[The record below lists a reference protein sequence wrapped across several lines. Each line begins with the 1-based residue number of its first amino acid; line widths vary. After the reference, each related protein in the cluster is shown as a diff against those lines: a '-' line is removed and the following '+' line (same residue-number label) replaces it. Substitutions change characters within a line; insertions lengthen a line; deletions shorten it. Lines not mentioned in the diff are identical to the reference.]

1 MWPGLSL
8 APRVEVA
15 AAVPDVTSLY
25 FTVQKE
31 RASHLPRPTKAQ
43 ASLGPHGPGHK
54 PTRIP
59 PWLGGGLTLLGL
71 ADQGHLGT
79 CCCSMGSGME
89 AGGSR
94 GPKMAE
100 FLQPCPLGQHPWE
113 EGLGGPPHHSRR
125 GSPKQGCEPLGPHVP
140 SPERA
145 SLPSAP
151 AARHCVSRASVAT
164 GHAGFLSPICWS
176 LYDLVDSQSCWGEE
190 DHVSPPARI
199 APAGPTQRR
208 KRPGERGLVGG
219 RLAKGG
225 LRGSPGA
232 ADSQA
237 LGRPLRP
244 SPAQG
249 EGQA

>member
-100 FLQPCPLGQHPWE
+100 FLQPCPLGQHPRE

-145 SLPSAP
+145 SLPPAP
-151 AARHCVSRASVAT
+151 AARHLSVYQGRVWPLVTLVFSLRFVGPCMILWTHSHVGEKRITSRLPPESPQR
-164 GHAGFLSPICWS
+164 GPHDAGNAQEKG
-176 LYDLVDSQSCWGEE
+176 DLW
-190 DHVSPPARI
+190 
-199 APAGPTQRR
+199 
-208 KRPGERGLVGG
+208 VGG
-219 RLAKGG
+219 WPRVG
-225 LRGSPGA
+225 
-232 ADSQA
+232 
-237 LGRPLRP
+237 
-244 SPAQG
+244 
-249 EGQA
+249 